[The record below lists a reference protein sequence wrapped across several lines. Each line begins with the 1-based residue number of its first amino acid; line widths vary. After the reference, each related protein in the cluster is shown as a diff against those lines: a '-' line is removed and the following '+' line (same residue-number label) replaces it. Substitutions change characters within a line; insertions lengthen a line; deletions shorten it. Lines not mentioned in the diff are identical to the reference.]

1 MSNADRTASAVMT
14 LSQNC
19 TADTSRVTRRQR
31 ISQIMRHPPFAARRA
46 NGQSLVIL
54 ALVLPFF
61 IGVVMTAIEIGT
73 RYLEVAE
80 LEDALRQASRSS
92 VQLLDYAA
100 LAANGQRVDEGRVID
115 SARTMFRVNLASVRG
130 LDEPVDALVDRVQ
143 WQVLET
149 GGTCTLPGEGALV
162 AGQAYRTNSQWQV
175 TFSTPAVCATVRPK
189 LRGLLG
195 WGQYTPTINAA
206 ETLDRITLP

>member
-1 MSNADRTASAVMT
+1 MTTTHNRSSRTTKAAHRRR
-14 LSQNC
+14 
-19 TADTSRVTRRQR
+19 SRRNVLRPTVYILR
-31 ISQIMRHPPFAARRA
+31 SD
-46 NGQSLVIL
+46 GQSLVVL

-61 IGVVMTAIEIGT
+61 IGVVMTAIEVGT

-100 LAANGQRVDEGRVID
+100 LAANGQRVDEARVID

-130 LDEPVDALVDRVQ
+130 LDEPVEAIVDRVQ

-162 AGQAYRTNSQWQV
+162 AGQAHRTNSEWQV